1 MAARDLEQ
9 DAARD
14 RLLDAALPHVAFDG
28 WGEAAFL
35 AAATKVGMPAD
46 LARVICPRGAVDL
59 AVAYHRRGDQAML
72 ERLAASDLGALR
84 FREKITA
91 AVRFRLEGAERE
103 VVRRGAALFA
113 LPQHTATG
121 VALIWATSDAIW
133 TALGDTSDDI
143 NWYSKRAILAGV
155 HTATTLYWLGD
166 ESPDHAAAWAFLDR
180 RIEDVMR
187 FEAFKARVR
196 ENKPLMQLLAAPL
209 WLAARVR
216 APGPRAGDLPGRS
229 HGRRG

>member
-121 VALIWATSDAIW
+121 VALIWAPRSTPIP
-133 TALGDTSDDI
+133 
-143 NWYSKRAILAGV
+143 
-155 HTATTLYWLGD
+155 ATI
-166 ESPDHAAAWAFLDR
+166 R
-180 RIEDVMR
+180 
-187 FEAFKARVR
+187 
-196 ENKPLMQLLAAPL
+196 AAPRAFGSN
-209 WLAARVR
+209 AARSPTR
-216 APGPRAGDLPGRS
+216 STNAPSPETCATC
-229 HGRRG
+229 